1 MTIRIPEESPAIRIT
16 QVGAWTGEDAD
27 GTYLI
32 RLYSDGRMTA
42 ERKMAATGQYTGE
55 VTIAPE
61 EGWWDARAPLVVV
74 PS

>member
-1 MTIRIPEESPAIRIT
+1 MSIRIPEESAAIRVE
-16 QVGAWTGEDAD
+16 QVGAWTGSDSE
-27 GTYLI
+27 GSYLI

-61 EGWWDARAPLVVV
+61 AGWWDGRAPLVVV